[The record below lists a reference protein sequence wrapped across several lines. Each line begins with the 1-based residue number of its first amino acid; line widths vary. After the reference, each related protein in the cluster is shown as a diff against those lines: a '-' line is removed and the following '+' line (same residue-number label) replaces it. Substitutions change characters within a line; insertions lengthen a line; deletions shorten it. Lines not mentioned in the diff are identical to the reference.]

1 MKKRKKALPW
11 RVQSDDEGGFDEL
24 VVGGRVKGNTCLIHA
39 EMMNRR
45 SIFVSV
51 GELRVWAHIDKN
63 GQAVVTLI
71 ENDTGVKPWEPP
83 LRSEAKP

>member
-1 MKKRKKALPW
+1 MKKRKRPLPW

-51 GELRVWAHIDKN
+51 GGLNVWAHINKD

-71 ENDTGVKPWEPP
+71 ENNTGVKPWAPP
-83 LRSEAKP
+83 ERGGAE